1 MTQSLVSD
9 ILKACSGDNNQPP
22 TTPNSET
29 TKFPTN
35 YIEFGA
41 NSLIQETQVNI
52 VVSDSTSQ
60 YSNTYELNF
69 DEQDPADVSDQFV
82 IPIGDPFTV
91 DVTFPAGLELPPVS
105 FAGSDCQQTST
116 YTCSG
121 TMGNTIQSISILIS
135 NPSSS

>member
-1 MTQSLVSD
+1 MIQSLVSG
-9 ILKACSGDNNQPP
+9 ILKVCLGDNNQPP
-22 TTPNSET
+22 TTPNPET

-41 NSLIQETQVNI
+41 DSLIQDTQVNI

-69 DEQDPADVSDQFV
+69 DGQDPADVSDQFV
-82 IPIGDPFTV
+82 IPIGDPYTV
-91 DVTFPAGLELPPVS
+91 DVIFPAGLELPPVS